1 MSSGFPGA
9 DDEARTRYLHL
20 GKVALYQMSYTRI
33 SFFDATYYNEQEE
46 FCQFLF

>member
-1 MSSGFPGA
+1 
-9 DDEARTRYLHL
+9 
-20 GKVALYQMSYTRI
+20 MSYTRI